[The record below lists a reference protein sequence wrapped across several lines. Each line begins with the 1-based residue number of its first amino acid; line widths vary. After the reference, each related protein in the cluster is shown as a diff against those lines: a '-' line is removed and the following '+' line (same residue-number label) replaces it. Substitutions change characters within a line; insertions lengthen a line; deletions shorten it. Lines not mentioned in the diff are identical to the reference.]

1 MLELEPGSKEGKKV
15 RIDEYFPWYCI
26 CSDSFANIYFVIE
39 GDASH
44 TAQVRRHYNHAAHG
58 VCALQSSSLSLRL
71 A

>member
-26 CSDSFANIYFVIE
+26 CSDSFTSIYFVIE

-44 TAQVRRHYNHAAHG
+44 TAHVRRHYSHAAHG
-58 VCALQSSSLSLRL
+58 VCALQSSSFNTWLG
-71 A
+71 